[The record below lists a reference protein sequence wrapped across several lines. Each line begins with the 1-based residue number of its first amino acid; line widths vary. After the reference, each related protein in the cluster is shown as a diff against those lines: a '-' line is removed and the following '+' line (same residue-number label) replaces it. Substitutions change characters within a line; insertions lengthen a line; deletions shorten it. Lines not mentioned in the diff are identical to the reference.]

1 MARTLGFHGQ
11 VVVSRSIVHGPTDA
25 FRWAKA
31 LSAGPYLEFAVRGR
45 NAWWRYPAAL
55 LLAIAL
61 SVVLGAAI
69 GATLSAFEVPIS
81 ALAAE
86 LTTPTH
92 PPVFMLAMAFNFAV
106 ILAGFFLAAWL
117 VQRKSPADLIG
128 QWSWRW
134 LAIGAVLWLG
144 MALVMTAADV
154 TVAPS
159 GFRWSATPQTSILAG
174 SAVFALAVQTFT
186 EEVLFRG
193 YLTQAMLLM
202 TRRAVRAAIV
212 AGLIFGAV
220 HIPNG
225 LPQAVSAA
233 GFGIAASLI
242 AIRLKGVAFT
252 FGLHLVNNLYGAVVV
267 VASNDLFRGFPGLIS
282 QSTPGLVW
290 FDVATNLLALAV
302 VCAIVLH
309 FSPPSLDAGDGPNVA
324 AA

>member
-1 MARTLGFHGQ
+1 MNAQSDPSWRAQPG
-11 VVVSRSIVHGPTDA
+11 A
-25 FRWAKA
+25 AE
-31 LSAGPYLEFAVRGR
+31 PYLEFAARGR
-45 NAWWRYPAAL
+45 NAWWRYVAAL
-55 LLAIAL
+55 VLALAL
-61 SVVLGAAI
+61 SIVIGGVIGVALSMLG
-69 GATLSAFEVPIS
+69 VPFA

-92 PPVFMLAMAFNFAV
+92 PPVFMLAMAFNFVV
-106 ILAGFFLAAWL
+106 ILAGFFLAVWL

-144 MALVMTAADV
+144 MGLVMTAADV

-174 SAVFALAVQTFT
+174 SAVFALAAQTFA

-193 YLTQAMLLM
+193 YLTQAMLLV
-202 TRRAVRAAIV
+202 TRRAVPAAVI
-212 AGLIFGAV
+212 AGLIFGAA

-242 AIRLKGVAFT
+242 AIRLKGIAFT
-252 FGLHLVNNLYGAVVV
+252 FGLHWVNNLYGAVVV
-267 VASNDLFRGFPGLIS
+267 VASNDLFHGFPGLVS
-282 QSTPGLVW
+282 QSTPHLVW
-290 FDVATNLLALAV
+290 FDVATNLLALGI
-302 VCAIVLH
+302 VCAIVLR
-309 FSPPSLDAGDGPNVA
+309 FSPPPSSPAVVTQA